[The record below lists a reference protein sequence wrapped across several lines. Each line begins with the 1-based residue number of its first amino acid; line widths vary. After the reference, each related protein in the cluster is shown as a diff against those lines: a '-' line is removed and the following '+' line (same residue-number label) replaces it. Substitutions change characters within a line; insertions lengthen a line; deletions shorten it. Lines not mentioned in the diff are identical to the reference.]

1 MKKLNMKKRD
11 PRETYAAAASACF
24 VATIFLYVFIVGYM
38 APLRHEV
45 VIQEIFAVEHTK
57 NRLGEDYT
65 DIYTVGQG
73 QYYFRGNHGFQIGHS
88 YRVVFHEN
96 MDRWRD
102 LTLLDWVEVIL

>member
-1 MKKLNMKKRD
+1 MSTRD

-24 VATIFLYVFIVGYM
+24 VAAIFLYVFIVGVL
-38 APLRHEV
+38 APPRHEV
-45 VIQEIFAVEHTK
+45 VIQDVFDVTHTLDKFGESWTAV
-57 NRLGEDYT
+57 
-65 DIYTVGQG
+65 YTVGQG

-102 LTLLDWVEVIL
+102 LTLLDWGEVHILG